1 LGDFAY
7 NSSMRFISPEPAE
20 LLPRIIPRPQHTVS
34 RKDIDVEALKVLYR
48 LLHAGYTVY
57 LVGGGVRDLLLGKRP
72 KDFDVVT
79 NARPG
84 ELRKLFRNSRIIGRR
99 FRLVQVFFKGGHIV
113 EVSTFRRRS
122 EFEEEP
128 PQPGAPFREQ
138 TFGTPAEDA
147 ERRDLTINALF
158 YDISD
163 FSLVDYVGGL
173 TDLENRVIR
182 VIGEPSARFE
192 RDPVRML
199 RTLRHAA
206 RTGFTIEAGAWREIL
221 SKGTLIRTCSP
232 SRVRDELLKDFRSAA
247 AAPFFRLMLS
257 SALFYAIFPAWEPR
271 LGQRGKARLLDLC
284 HRLDLLLLG
293 ERHVSD
299 SLLWAIFLTPFLE
312 QGPDFPEDFK
322 ELREFIHEG
331 IKEALG
337 GIEFPRQRH
346 DDVSQILAL
355 EARIAPL
362 LRHGRPLPARLA
374 RLALYPEAWMLVQI
388 KEAPEA
394 ELVERCAPE
403 QIPPRPPQARAAKP
417 RRRRNRR
424 HRRRGGERRE
434 QEPGEEG

>member
-1 LGDFAY
+1 
-7 NSSMRFISPEPAE
+7 MRFISPEPAE

-34 RKDIDVEALKVLYR
+34 RKDIDVEAHKVLYR

-182 VIGEPSARFE
+182 VIGEPSALRA
-192 RDPVRML
+192 RPGAHAADPAPRGPHRLHHRGRRLAGDPVQGHPDPHL
-199 RTLRHAA
+199 FPVP
-206 RTGFTIEAGAWREIL
+206 GAG
-221 SKGTLIRTCSP
+221 
-232 SRVRDELLKDFRSAA
+232 
-247 AAPFFRLMLS
+247 
-257 SALFYAIFPAWEPR
+257 
-271 LGQRGKARLLDLC
+271 
-284 HRLDLLLLG
+284 
-293 ERHVSD
+293 
-299 SLLWAIFLTPFLE
+299 
-312 QGPDFPEDFK
+312 
-322 ELREFIHEG
+322 
-331 IKEALG
+331 
-337 GIEFPRQRH
+337 
-346 DDVSQILAL
+346 
-355 EARIAPL
+355 
-362 LRHGRPLPARLA
+362 
-374 RLALYPEAWMLVQI
+374 
-388 KEAPEA
+388 
-394 ELVERCAPE
+394 
-403 QIPPRPPQARAAKP
+403 
-417 RRRRNRR
+417 
-424 HRRRGGERRE
+424 
-434 QEPGEEG
+434 

>member
-1 LGDFAY
+1 
-7 NSSMRFISPEPAE
+7 MRITTPEPAE
-20 LLPRIIPRPQHTVS
+20 LLPRIVPRPQHTVS
-34 RKDIDVEALKVLYR
+34 RKDIDLEALKVLYR

-99 FRLVQVFFKGGHIV
+99 FRLVQVFFRGGRIV

-128 PQPGAPFREQ
+128 VQAGAPIREQ

-173 TDLENRVIR
+173 TDLEDRVIR
-182 VIGEPSARFE
+182 VIGDPAARFE

-206 RTGFTIEAGAWREIL
+206 RTGFTIEAGAWQEIL
-221 SKGTLIRTCSP
+221 SNGPLIRSCPP

-247 AAPFFRLMLS
+247 AAPFFHLMLS
-257 SALFYAIFPAWEPR
+257 SALFYAIFPAWEGR
-271 LGQRGKARLLDLC
+271 LGRSGEARLLALC
-284 HRLDLLLLG
+284 RRLDLLILG
-293 ERHVSD
+293 ERYASD
-299 SLLWAIFLTPFLE
+299 SLLWAVFLTPFLE
-312 QGPDFPEDFK
+312 QDPDFPEDFK
-322 ELREFIHEG
+322 ELRDFIHEG
-331 IKEALG
+331 IKKALG

-362 LRHGRPLPARLA
+362 LRDQRPLPARLA
-374 RLALYPEAWMLVQI
+374 RLALYPEAWILFQI

-394 ELVERCAPE
+394 ELLERCAPD
-403 QIPPRPPQARAAKP
+403 QVPPRPPQARAARP
-417 RRRRNRR
+417 GRRLRRRRR
-424 HRRRGGERRE
+424 RRRGGERD
-434 QEPGEEG
+434 GEHGAEKDNLGGER

>member
-1 LGDFAY
+1 
-7 NSSMRFISPEPAE
+7 
-20 LLPRIIPRPQHTVS
+20 
-34 RKDIDVEALKVLYR
+34 
-48 LLHAGYTVY
+48 
-57 LVGGGVRDLLLGKRP
+57 
-72 KDFDVVT
+72 
-79 NARPG
+79 
-84 ELRKLFRNSRIIGRR
+84 
-99 FRLVQVFFKGGHIV
+99 
-113 EVSTFRRRS
+113 
-122 EFEEEP
+122 
-128 PQPGAPFREQ
+128 
-138 TFGTPAEDA
+138 
-147 ERRDLTINALF
+147 
-158 YDISD
+158 
-163 FSLVDYVGGL
+163 
-173 TDLENRVIR
+173 
-182 VIGEPSARFE
+182 
-192 RDPVRML
+192 
-199 RTLRHAA
+199 
-206 RTGFTIEAGAWREIL
+206 
-221 SKGTLIRTCSP
+221 
-232 SRVRDELLKDFRSAA
+232 
-247 AAPFFRLMLS
+247 
-257 SALFYAIFPAWEPR
+257 
-271 LGQRGKARLLDLC
+271 
-284 HRLDLLLLG
+284 LLLG